1 MKCEICGNEKDV
13 ANVTIDDKEMQ
24 ICADCMSKIGEVHS
38 FGYTVKIGNKPVPD
52 GEQKVT
58 NVYFKTTHPEYFA
71 NADTIKL
78 SYGYTGDGDGDTDL
92 TQEKWEFK
100 GKLDLI
106 APLMGIERDG
116 SMNYLKLIIEY
127 LSNETSKFHEEAW
140 KYYDSLIPIS
150 EEEYEAGIRKDSGED
165 K

>member
-13 ANVTIDDKEMQ
+13 AKVMINDKEMQ

-71 NADTIKL
+71 NANTIKL
-78 SYGYTGDGDGDTDL
+78 SYGYTGDGNGDADL
-92 TQEKWEFK
+92 TQEK
-100 GKLDLI
+100 
-106 APLMGIERDG
+106 MGVQ
-116 SMNYLKLIIEY
+116 
-127 LSNETSKFHEEAW
+127 
-140 KYYDSLIPIS
+140 
-150 EEEYEAGIRKDSGED
+150 RKTRSYCSINGYRT
-165 K
+165 

>member
-13 ANVTIDDKEMQ
+13 AKVMINDKEMQ

-71 NADTIKL
+71 NCL
-78 SYGYTGDGDGDTDL
+78 LYTS
-92 TQEKWEFK
+92 
-100 GKLDLI
+100 
-106 APLMGIERDG
+106 PSPRDRG
-116 SMNYLKLIIEY
+116 
-127 LSNETSKFHEEAW
+127 
-140 KYYDSLIPIS
+140 
-150 EEEYEAGIRKDSGED
+150 
-165 K
+165 